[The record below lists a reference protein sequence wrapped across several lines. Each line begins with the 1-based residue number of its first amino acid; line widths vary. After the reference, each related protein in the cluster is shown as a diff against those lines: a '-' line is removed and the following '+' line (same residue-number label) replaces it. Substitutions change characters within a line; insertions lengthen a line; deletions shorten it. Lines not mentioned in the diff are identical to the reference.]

1 LLPVRSRDPWP
12 VLSADP
18 CWLRDRTRLCFIP
31 GAHPGVIFACNADA
45 ISALDLRVGPI
56 QKLEEALFSMSK
68 ATPRAKAARTPGG
81 AASKGGDRPV
91 SRTPPALSPTRSGA
105 PADLGTEFWAL
116 APISLNAVDFADR
129 RGDGTI
135 LSSGLMR
142 PSFLGCSLRTGGG
155 TIVQPDAPPASALQE
170 LVRTVHDHQARRAA
184 IAAIARERSRLLRFW
199 VEVPNTSSEIGT
211 TPSRARG
218 VQSRQVRS
226 PFRPADCNL
235 LVRRVG
241 RTRQTGRQ
249 MLSLPSSFSVSVF
262 SLGDTCNVLT
272 HIIGYRRALFGSR

>member
-12 VLSADP
+12 VLPADP

-91 SRTPPALSPTRSGA
+91 SRTPPALSPTRSAA

-142 PSFLGCSLRTGGG
+142 PQFFWGAVCGREAGPSSSLMRHPRRLFRSLYVSCTITMHGG
-155 TIVQPDAPPASALQE
+155 P
-170 LVRTVHDHQARRAA
+170 
-184 IAAIARERSRLLRFW
+184 
-199 VEVPNTSSEIGT
+199 
-211 TPSRARG
+211 
-218 VQSRQVRS
+218 QSRQLQENAQDYSGFGLKSQTPAPKSAQLPLARAAS
-226 PFRPADCNL
+226 NRDKCDRP
-235 LVRRVG
+235 
-241 RTRQTGRQ
+241 
-249 MLSLPSSFSVSVF
+249 SVPLIAIF
-262 SLGDTCNVLT
+262 
-272 HIIGYRRALFGSR
+272 